1 MWLFCFCRWEAAATA
16 NDGWYQRHPVIHAKP
31 AHLRVPLGIHGDDAG
46 VHGSNQ
52 VLVLTWGGV
61 ASKLPTL
68 DSRLAF
74 SMVRVADVVAGR
86 TLKTLLDV
94 LVWSFQVCVL
104 LGQVCC
110 GVRCITLD
118 V

>member
-52 VLVLTWGGV
+52 VLVLIWGGV
-61 ASKLPTL
+61 ASKLL
-68 DSRLAF
+68 IVKLGLLLKGIVQGHVGQNGFWKKVKLRLHNMKNIP
-74 SMVRVADVVAGR
+74 SQHLR
-86 TLKTLLDV
+86 T
-94 LVWSFQVCVL
+94 C
-104 LGQVCC
+104 
-110 GVRCITLD
+110 
-118 V
+118 